1 MSSKLIIFLLL
12 LSIFAIQA
20 SAQSVGCCCDPVVKN
35 GSFSTKAACDA
46 LGYIFIGP
54 PPTALIT
61 CGQHCNATVFVPGA
75 GTCGDGVCQA
85 SENAQSCPSDCGV
98 ISLCGSPNYKP
109 APQNFVVKPVK
120 GERALRL
127 SFNVPCPADYL
138 VISRC
143 EGRDCKFFKK
153 IAEIP
158 SSTSFTDEDET
169 LEWNTDY
176 TYQVIAH
183 YKVQGDGDAAAAVSN
198 AGDVE
203 CSQQSS
209 AVFCLSSFA
218 YNKFYDYLAQ
228 FGYGSYTGP
237 EFNSSFASSV
247 TLAFGTK
254 FNQAWQ
260 CNDVNKLFQASPKV
274 VCSSQNKEF
283 CVADENGARC
293 VKKEICDVGFDPF
306 GLLSTADTCEKGLV
320 SKYCFFDRSTT
331 VVNRCYSCD
340 PRMSC
345 YDYKSEDACK
355 RDNCGAGDCSWKPVF
370 ADLGIGVCVDKRYNN
385 CLLCS
390 YNGTKGVE
398 NENATNAVWDVC
410 REEKSTAL
418 STPSYPCFF
427 DKDIKVSKSC
437 DEAACADYTFLQCG
451 SPSDGIKLNSDNSLS
466 SSSSD
471 VCGIK
476 VCQYFE
482 TAGCVKNAGG
492 GITPDCRASDKKCE
506 ADYFPPA
513 TSLIPTGVAGRTDV
527 LNVRIFDKLSRKAP
541 PVDMVGRA
549 GYRTYLCIVN
559 STSSCNTASA
569 FPIIVNSSKLL
580 VKNLELKD
588 GQRVLARL
596 VTGNNA
602 IRFYSIDAASNR
614 EVVKNISVNACDNCQ
629 GPTLLNLTVTGG
641 RLIGNTIY
649 TSAVSPTFTLTFDE
663 LAQIS
668 FAEISRGS
676 EIIAL
681 SQSTSG
687 FLTTHSFSPIAALNG
702 TYNFSLNAQNQKSIF
717 MDPPGLALRL
727 VVDPSLAGVEI
738 SPPDGSVL
746 NKTIIDISLNFS
758 RPVMLKSIRLLEE
771 SFVSPY
777 VKESI
782 PKDITDLFKSADN
795 YTFTAK
801 VGNVT
806 GGKYVIEVNA
816 QGFNL
821 LDVFKQSGFFVATVK
836 PSFRLIKP
844 SFGVTAY
851 SVFNASVETALPGEC
866 RYVYDTPS
874 APNPVDFAFFKAFSG
889 TNTIHESASLSIPFG
904 ETRGYP
910 LHVYCSMPPFG
921 VSQRSFNIT
930 LDPEAPVLVRAFAEP
945 AVIAEQYIPGQ
956 NLFVTTLKAQLNKP
970 GFCKYSA
977 STTNFASMEGLF
989 PGFDL
994 YPKQSLSADVSVTE
1008 EKSYAYWVVC
1018 KGLNGLTT
1026 APAEVKFS
1034 IDTSLP
1040 LSVSSNTPEGFG
1052 TLNFTIGVVANKH
1065 VFCYMGE
1072 SPDDTVR
1079 CMGACRSL
1087 YAQFQLITVSSPG
1100 RYEYFVKCATG
1111 EGEQSDVINIP
1122 VIIDTTPPVMKYV
1135 DDNTTLPDSPEVSWS
1150 QSKVRAAFF
1159 AEDAESNIS
1168 YYLVT
1173 LMQDKQVVFS
1183 NLVSNVTSG
1192 RPFYITTTAN
1202 GSSFR
1207 LINGRRYFLRV
1218 KAVNRVGLESEP
1230 MDSDGFEIDITRT
1243 PPQCLD
1249 GDKNG
1254 DETDIDCGGEVCD
1267 GCPEDMA
1274 CISDSDCATNYCVDD
1289 ICKIAS
1295 CEDGVMNGLESDV
1308 DCGGSNCVKCAND
1321 MHCIRHDD
1329 CSSGYCN
1336 LNTNVCTDAPPCYD
1350 KVLSAGETD
1359 IDCGGSCERCGEGKN
1374 CEDNFDCLEGLACDP
1389 EAKACTS
1396 QPIGDLDEDG
1406 ISDDVDKCLHTPA
1419 GEEIDENGCSLSQK
1433 FSLDDGIN
1441 DKWRMDYFGC
1451 IDCPEAAPD
1460 ADPDNDGLTNLQE
1473 FQAGTNPTKKDT
1485 DGDRWKDGIEIER
1498 GYDPLDAASHP
1509 PSVFGNILWFLLIV
1523 LLLAGLGYGA
1533 FLLFKAAKVKPVK
1546 AEKPVEKPAELAKLA
1561 AAEELARLRSF
1572 AKKEALEDKEWIDLE
1587 KEIKKKPLPPKKFE
1601 VALER
1606 LRRIAHKEKPR
1617 LKDPLKQ
1624 LRAMLDALSE
1634 EERRDLLGRFKM
1646 LRAGLLSKEEIEELF
1661 AHLRITAKYYE
1672 EHKEEL
1678 ERELA
1683 EYGKKHRHRK

>member
-1 MSSKLIIFLLL
+1 MSSKLIIFLLI
-12 LSIFAIQA
+12 LSIFAIQG

-35 GSFSTKAACDA
+35 GSFSTKSACDA

-61 CGQHCNATVFVPGA
+61 CGQHCNATVFAPGA

-85 SENAQSCPSDCGV
+85 SENAQSCPADCGV

-109 APQNFVVKPVK
+109 APQNIIVKPVK
-120 GERALRL
+120 GERKLHL
-127 SFNVPCPADYL
+127 SFNVPCPADYIA
-138 VISRC
+138 VSRC
-143 EGRDCKFFKK
+143 EGKDCKAFKK
-153 IAEIP
+153 IADSP
-158 SSTSFTDEDET
+158 SLTSFTDEDDA

-183 YKVQGDGDAAAAVSN
+183 YKAQGDGDAATIVGN
-198 AGDVE
+198 AGDIE

-218 YNKFYDYLAQ
+218 YDRFYDYLAR
-228 FGYGSYTGP
+228 FGYGSYTGS
-237 EFNSSFASSV
+237 EFNSSFAGSV
-247 TLAFGTK
+247 ALAFGTK

-283 CVADENGARC
+283 CISDENGARC
-293 VKKEICDVGFDPF
+293 VKKEICDVSFDPF
-306 GLLSTADTCEKGLV
+306 GLYSTPDTCEKGLV

-331 VVNRCYSCD
+331 VVNKCYSCD

-355 RDNCGAGDCSWKPVF
+355 RDNCGAGDCSWNPVF

-385 CLLCS
+385 CPLCS
-390 YNGTKGVE
+390 SKGTAGIE
-398 NENATNAVWDVC
+398 NANATNAVWDVC

-418 STPSYPCFF
+418 STQNYPCFF
-427 DKDIKVSKSC
+427 DKDTKVSKSC
-437 DEAACADYTFLQCG
+437 DEATCADYTFLQCG
-451 SPSDGIKLNSDNSLS
+451 SPGEGIKLNSDNSLS

-492 GITPDCRASDKKCE
+492 SVAPDCKASDNKCE
-506 ADYFPPA
+506 ADYFPPI
-513 TSLIPTGVAGRTDV
+513 TSLIPTGVAGRTDF
-527 LNVRIFDKLSRKAP
+527 LNIRIFDKLSRKAP
-541 PVDMVGRA
+541 PIDMVSRP
-549 GYRTYLCIVN
+549 GYRTYLCVVN
-559 STSSCNTASA
+559 STSSCSVASA
-569 FPIIVNSSKLL
+569 FPIVVNSSKLL
-580 VKNLELKD
+580 VKNLVLKD
-588 GQRVLARL
+588 GQRVLASL
-596 VTGNNA
+596 AVGNNN
-602 IRFYSIDAASNR
+602 IRFFSIDAANNR
-614 EVVKNISVNACDNCQ
+614 EVVNNITVNACDNCQ

-641 RLIGNTIY
+641 RLIGSTIY
-649 TSAVSPTFTLTFDE
+649 TSANSPTFTLTFDE
-663 LAQIS
+663 PAQIS
-668 FAEISRGS
+668 FAEISRGG
-676 EIIAL
+676 EVIAL

-687 FLTTHSFSPIAALNG
+687 FLTTHSFSPVSQLNG
-702 TYNFSLNAQNQKSIF
+702 TYNFSSNAQNQKSIL
-717 MDPPGLALRL
+717 MDPPGISLRL

-746 NKTIIDISLNFS
+746 NKTIIDILLNFS
-758 RPVMLKSIRLLEE
+758 RPVMLKSILLLQE

-782 PKDITDLFKSADN
+782 PRDITDLFKSADN

-851 SVFNASVETALPGEC
+851 SVFSASVETAMPGEC
-866 RYVYDTPS
+866 RYVYDVPS
-874 APNPVDFAFFKAFSG
+874 APNPDDFVFFKAFSG
-889 TNTIHESASLSIPFG
+889 KNTIHDSPELSIPFG

-910 LHVYCSMPPFG
+910 LHVYCDMPPFG

-930 LDPEAPVLVRAFAEP
+930 LDPEAPRLIKAFAEP
-945 AVIAEQYIPGQ
+945 SVIAEQYIPGQ
-956 NLFVTTLKAQLNKP
+956 NLFVTTLKAQISKP

-977 STTNFASMEGLF
+977 STSNFEAMDGFF

-994 YPKQSLSADVSVTE
+994 YPKQSLSVDVNVTE
-1008 EKSYAYWVVC
+1008 EKSYSYWVVC

-1026 APAEVKFS
+1026 SPAEVKFS

-1052 TLNFTIGVVANKH
+1052 TLNFTIGVIANKH

-1072 SPDDTVR
+1072 SPDDTTI

-1087 YAQFQLITVSSPG
+1087 YAQFQPVTVSSPG
-1100 RYEYFVKCATG
+1100 RYEYYVKCSTG
-1111 EGEQSDVINIP
+1111 GGEQSDVIDIS
-1122 VIIDTTPPVMKYV
+1122 VIVDTTPPVMKYV
-1135 DDNTTLPDSPEVSWS
+1135 DDTGVLSDPEVSWS
-1150 QSKVRAAFF
+1150 QTKVRAAFL
-1159 AEDAESNIS
+1159 AEDADSNIS

-1173 LMQDKQVVFS
+1173 LMQDRQVVFS

-1192 RPFYITTTAN
+1192 KPFYISTAAN

-1207 LINGRRYFLRV
+1207 LVNGKRYFLRV
-1218 KAVNRVGLESEP
+1218 KAVNRVGLESES
-1230 MDSDGFEIDITRT
+1230 MDSDGFVVDISQT

-1249 GDKNG
+1249 GDRDG

-1267 GCPEDMA
+1267 GCEAGMSCLSNP
-1274 CISDSDCATNYCVDD
+1274 DCATNYCVGNV
-1289 ICKIAS
+1289 CKVAS

-1308 DCGGSNCVKCAND
+1308 DCGGPNCKKCTND
-1321 MHCIRHDD
+1321 LRCITHND

-1350 KVLSAGETD
+1350 KVLSEGETD
-1359 IDCGGSCERCGEGKN
+1359 IDCGSSCERCGEGKN
-1374 CEDNFDCLEGLACDP
+1374 CEDSFDCIEGLACDP
-1389 EAKACTS
+1389 RVKACTS
-1396 QPIGDLDEDG
+1396 EPIGDLDEDG
-1406 ISDDVDKCLHTPA
+1406 ISDDMDKCLGTPF
-1419 GEEIDENGCSLSQK
+1419 GEEVDETGCSLSQK

-1451 IDCPEAAPD
+1451 IDCPEAAVD
-1460 ADPDNDGLTNLQE
+1460 ADPDNDDLTNLQE

-1485 DGDRWKDGIEIER
+1485 DGDWWKDGVELER
-1498 GYDPLDAASHP
+1498 GYDPLDPASHP
-1509 PSVFGNILWFLLIV
+1509 PSVLRNFLWFLLV
-1523 LLLAGLGYGA
+1523 LLILSALGYGG
-1533 FLLFKAAKVKPVK
+1533 FLLFKAVKEKKPEKV
-1546 AEKPVEKPAELAKLA
+1546 EKPVERPEAAKIA
-1561 AAEELARLRSF
+1561 ADELARLRSF
-1572 AKKEALEDKEWIDLE
+1572 AKEEALEDKEWIDLE
-1587 KEIKKKPLPPKKFE
+1587 KKIKKKPLTHKKFE
-1601 VALER
+1601 AALER
-1606 LRRIAHKEKPR
+1606 LRRIVHKERPV

-1624 LRAMLDALSE
+1624 LRAMLDSLSE
-1634 EERRDLLGRFKM
+1634 ERRRDLLGRFKM
-1646 LRAGLLSKEEIEELF
+1646 LRAGLLSKEEMEELF

-1683 EYGKKHRHRK
+1683 EYGKKHRHKK